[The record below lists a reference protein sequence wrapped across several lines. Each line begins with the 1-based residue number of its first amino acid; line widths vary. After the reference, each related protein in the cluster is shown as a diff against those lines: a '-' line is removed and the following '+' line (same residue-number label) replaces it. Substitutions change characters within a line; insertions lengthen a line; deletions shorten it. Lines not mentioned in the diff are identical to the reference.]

1 MKVDVINKDVAAEN
15 TAKNVQIYALIL
27 SDSEET
33 FDEVPAIRNLNIEI
47 EDPENVDDFED
58 ASEISTVIDEEEEQR
73 RRQKIKPN

>member
-73 RRQKIKPN
+73 NLVVEQT

>member
-1 MKVDVINKDVAAEN
+1 MEEV
-15 TAKNVQIYALIL
+15 

>member
-1 MKVDVINKDVAAEN
+1 MDVINKDVAAEN

-73 RRQKIKPN
+73 NLVVEQT